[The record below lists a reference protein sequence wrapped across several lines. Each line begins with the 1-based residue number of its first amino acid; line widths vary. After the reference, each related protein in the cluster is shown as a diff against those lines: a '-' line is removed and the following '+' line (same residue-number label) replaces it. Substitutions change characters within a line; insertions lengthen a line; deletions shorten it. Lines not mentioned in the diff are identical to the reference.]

1 MNNESESPGP
11 AYNQIPPSNLPV
23 TDTEAIQID
32 AKDTSLPRKTA
43 ADRVA
48 EQFAEISM
56 RATTAAV
63 MTPSTADI
71 LQALSYHLQ
80 NKFFLRI
87 CFSLL
92 AMLLLITAS
101 IILFATK
108 RGTGAGDT
116 AYILQLLFGLVFIM
130 LAFCASIMLI
140 VSYCQ
145 RKQPIS
151 AALGNIR
158 YTIRIEGGQWVRFV
172 NYFFSSKGRPSRA
185 RGWWFCGG
193 DSIGYYM
200 SLLEFIQLIF
210 LLKNLSNI

>member
-101 IILFATK
+101 IK
-108 RGTGAGDT
+108 GA
-116 AYILQLLFGLVFIM
+116 FGKER
-130 LAFCASIMLI
+130 SH
-140 VSYCQ
+140 
-145 RKQPIS
+145 
-151 AALGNIR
+151 
-158 YTIRIEGGQWVRFV
+158 
-172 NYFFSSKGRPSRA
+172 
-185 RGWWFCGG
+185 
-193 DSIGYYM
+193 
-200 SLLEFIQLIF
+200 
-210 LLKNLSNI
+210 